1 MDDALKALAEHLPVG
16 CAIIITVGMFL
27 RWICRELQELRRSID
42 KVADRLLDL
51 AEKIAG
57 QGRAG

>member
-1 MDDALKALAEHLPVG
+1 MDDALTALAEHLPVG
-16 CAIIITVGMFL
+16 FAIIITVGMFL

-51 AEKIAG
+51 AEKVAEQRRTG
-57 QGRAG
+57 